1 MQSVFADTADCHHAC
16 TKKQFLHATNLCKIN
31 ATNSINF
38 HSTKTVEC
46 NRSFIIFGCTKTITT
61 LKKLI
66 TGLLL
71 LSMLAIS
78 CKKKSGTNTGGTVP
92 TPAAESAPLK
102 SVATYPIGAAGSNF
116 SFINTAL
123 SSAILKRDFN
133 AITFENEMKNNAL
146 VNSSG
151 AYNFTTAD
159 AMVAAAQAANLQ
171 VHGHVLAWHAQ
182 AQGGYY
188 RSILSAA
195 APSATNLL
203 QNPGFENGD
212 ATGFTAYTVL
222 NSGNP
227 AGTATIAVGAGA
239 AEVRTGTRSLKVVN
253 PTAYGNEQWRVQ
265 VASDAVTLE
274 VGKQYQ
280 ISYWVK
286 ALTANG
292 SIRLSTQ
299 PSALYQADQT
309 IGTSWQQVTWLITA
323 NTAQTRIVFDLGN
336 SSNTYFIDDVSV
348 NEMIGGGTSG
358 NNYAKV
364 DSLLKTTIYTIAGHF
379 KGKVRGW
386 DVINEMFADGP
397 AGAIRNNTN
406 TANASNNDVFVWS
419 EYLGRDFGVKAFTY
433 AAEADPQ
440 AKLFINDYN
449 LEFSTAKLD
458 SLIAYVNEIRGRG
471 AKVDGIGT
479 QMHVSINTSKTQ
491 IDNHFI
497 KLAAT
502 GLLVHVSELDIGV
515 NTNNASS
522 VVFSADLENAQ
533 ADLYNYI
540 VTSYM
545 RHVPKA
551 QRYGITIWG
560 TLDNQSW
567 RYKSGADYPLLYTAT
582 GVKKR
587 AYEFVL
593 RALQSGL

>member
-1 MQSVFADTADCHHAC
+1 MMKQLFAGV
-16 TKKQFLHATNLCKIN
+16 L
-31 ATNSINF
+31 
-38 HSTKTVEC
+38 
-46 NRSFIIFGCTKTITT
+46 FI
-61 LKKLI
+61 
-66 TGLLL
+66 LLL
-71 LSMLAIS
+71 ACS
-78 CKKKSGTNTGGTVP
+78 CKKKPAGNTDGGTPPP
-92 TPAAESAPLK
+92 TAESASLK

-116 SFINTAL
+116 SFMNTPL

-133 AITFENEMKNNAL
+133 AITFENEMKNNAI

-171 VHGHVLAWHAQ
+171 IHGHVLAWHAQ
-182 AQGGYY
+182 TQGGYY

-203 QNPGFENGD
+203 PNPGFESGD
-212 ATGFTAYTVL
+212 ATSFTAYTVL

-227 AGTATIAVGAGA
+227 QGTATITVGAGA
-239 AEVRTGTRSLKVVN
+239 SEVRTGTRSLKVVN
-253 PTAYGNEQWRVQ
+253 PTAYGNEHWRVQ

-280 ISYWVK
+280 VSYWVK

-299 PSALYQADQT
+299 PSPLYQADQT
-309 IGTSWQQVTWLITA
+309 IGTNWQQVTWLITA

-348 NEMIGGGTSG
+348 NEMIGAGGSG

-406 TANASNNDVFVWS
+406 TANATNNDVFVWS
-419 EYLGRDFGVKAFTY
+419 EYLGRDFGVKAFKY

-458 SLIAYVNEIRGRG
+458 SLIAYVNEIRARG

-515 NTNNASS
+515 NTNNATS

-533 ADLYNYI
+533 ADMYNYI

-551 QRYGITIWG
+551 QRYGVTIWG

-567 RYKSGADYPLLYTAT
+567 RYKNGADYPLLYTAT
-582 GVKKR
+582 GAKKR
-587 AYEFVL
+587 AYEFLL